1 MSMKQLADWALNT
14 ATQRGATYA
23 DARIVDDRQRSL
35 ATKNGKVG
43 HAASGESLGIGVR
56 VLVNDSWGF
65 AATDD
70 LSREAVDATAAK
82 AVEIAKAS
90 ARVKEEGI
98 RLASEP
104 AAKTDWATP
113 CKIDPFSTSIEQN
126 LELLTK
132 IDHELLA
139 VQGVTL
145 AESNMHLGR
154 YEQWFYSTEGS
165 DIHQTRT
172 ITGAGF
178 VAYSFQGTEIQKR
191 SFPNSFGGQYQ
202 NKGYELIDD
211 LKLVE
216 NARRIGEQAVALH
229 KADQCPQGNMDLVL
243 DSSQLGLQIH
253 ESIGHPI
260 ELDRV
265 LGMEANFAGTSFLTL
280 EKLRT
285 LRYGSDIV
293 NVVADATE
301 QHGPGLGTFAY
312 DDEGVAAQCTPIIT
326 NGLFTGYI
334 SSRETAHTIGE
345 KRSNGTMRAEGW
357 NRIPL
362 IRMTNIS
369 ILPGDKP
376 LTFDQLIA
384 GTDNG
389 IFMQTNRSWSID
401 DKRYNFQFGC
411 EIGWEIKGGKL
422 GRMFKNPSYSGI
434 TTEFWNSMDAICSRD
449 QWTLWGTP
457 NCGKGQPM
465 QTMGTGHGA
474 APARFKGVK
483 IGTAYKSN

>member
-1 MSMKQLADWALNT
+1 MKQIADWALNT
-14 ATQRGATYA
+14 ATQRGASHA
-23 DARIVDDRQRSL
+23 EIRIVDDRQRAL

-43 HAASGESLGIGVR
+43 HASSSESLGIGVR
-56 VLVNDSWGF
+56 VLVDEAWGF
-65 AATDD
+65 ASTDD
-70 LSREAVDATAAK
+70 LRRESVEQTAAK
-82 AVEIAKAS
+82 AVDIARAS
-90 ARVKEEGI
+90 ASVKEHPI
-98 RLASEP
+98 RLAPEP
-104 AAKTDWATP
+104 PLKLEWTTP
-113 CKIDPFSTSIEQN
+113 CQIDPFTTSVEEN
-126 LELLTK
+126 LDLLTK
-132 IDHELLA
+132 IDSELLS
-139 VQGVTL
+139 VSGVTL
-145 AESNMHLGR
+145 AESNLHFRR
-154 YEQWFYSTEGS
+154 YEQWFYSSEGA
-165 DIHQTRT
+165 DIHQTRFN
-172 ITGAGF
+172 TGAGF
-178 VAYSFQGTEIQKR
+178 VALSFQGTEIQKR
-191 SFPNSFGGQYQ
+191 SYPNSFGGQYQ
-202 NKGYELIDD
+202 SKGYELVHE
-211 LKLVE
+211 LKLLE

-229 KADQCPQGNMDLVL
+229 KAPQCPQGVMTLLL

-280 EKLRT
+280 DKLRK

-293 NVVADATE
+293 NVVADATAN
-301 QHGPGLGTFAY
+301 HGPGLGTFAC

-334 SSRETAHTIGE
+334 SSRETAEAIGE
-345 KRSNGTMRAEGW
+345 NRSNGCMRAEGW

-369 ILPGDKP
+369 ILPGEKP
-376 LTFDQLIA
+376 LTFDQLLSS
-384 GTDNG
+384 TDDG
-389 IFMQTNRSWSID
+389 IYMETNRSWSID
-401 DKRYNFQFGC
+401 DKRYNFQFGT

-434 TTEFWNSMDAICSRD
+434 TTEFWNSMDTICSRD

-474 APARFKGVK
+474 SPARFRNVK
-483 IGTAYKSN
+483 IGTAYKGN

>member
-1 MSMKQLADWALNT
+1 MSMKQIADWALNT
-14 ATQRGATYA
+14 ATQRGAGYA
-23 DARIVDDRQRSL
+23 DVRIVEDRHRSL

-43 HAASGESLGIGVR
+43 HAASSESLGIGVR
-56 VLVNDSWGF
+56 VLVNDAWGF
-65 AATDD
+65 ASTDD
-70 LSREAVDATAAK
+70 LGRQAVERTAAQ
-82 AVEIAKAS
+82 ALEIARAS
-90 ARVKEEGI
+90 ARVKEQPVK
-98 RLASEP
+98 LVPEP
-104 AAKTDWATP
+104 AVKAEWATP
-113 CKIDPFSTSIEQN
+113 CKIDPFTTSVEQN
-126 LELLTK
+126 LDLLMK
-132 IDHELLA
+132 IDAELLA

-145 AESNMHLGR
+145 AESNLNFGR
-154 YEQWFYSTEGS
+154 HEQWFYSSEGS
-165 DIHQTRT
+165 DIHQTRYN
-172 ITGAGF
+172 TGAGF
-178 VAYSFQGTEIQKR
+178 TAYSFQGTEIQKR
-191 SFPNSFGGQYQ
+191 SYPNSFGGQYQ
-202 NKGYELIDD
+202 NKGYELINE
-211 LKLVE
+211 LKLLE
-216 NARRIGEQAVALH
+216 NARQIGEQAVALH
-229 KADQCPQGNMDLVL
+229 KAEQCPQGNMTLVL

-285 LRYGSDIV
+285 LRYGSEIV
-293 NVVADATE
+293 HVVADATE

-312 DDEGVAAQCTPIIT
+312 DDEGVAAQRTPIIT

-334 SSRETAHTIGE
+334 SSRETASTIGE
-345 KRSNGTMRAEGW
+345 NRSNGTMRAEGW

-369 ILPGDKP
+369 ILPGEKP

-384 GTDNG
+384 DTDDG
-389 IFMQTNRSWSID
+389 IYMQTNRSWSID
-401 DKRYNFQFGC
+401 DKRYNFQFGT

-449 QWTLWGTP
+449 QWTIWGTP

-474 APARFKGVK
+474 APARFRNVK
-483 IGTAYKSN
+483 IGTAYKSS

>member
-1 MSMKQLADWALNT
+1 MKNLADWALDT

-23 DARIVDDRQRSL
+23 DVRIVDEKQRAL

-43 HAASGESLGIGVR
+43 HAASGESLGLGVR
-56 VLVNDSWGF
+56 VLVNESWGF

-70 LSREAVDATAAK
+70 MSRESAERTAAK
-82 AVEIAKAS
+82 AVDIARAS
-90 ARVKEEGI
+90 ARVKEQPI
-98 RLASEP
+98 RLAPEP
-104 AAKTDWATP
+104 AAKIDWATP
-113 CKIDPFSTSIEQN
+113 CKIDPFKTSIEEN
-126 LELLTK
+126 LDLLMK
-132 IDHELLA
+132 IDHELLS
-139 VQGVTL
+139 VKGVTL
-145 AESNMHLGR
+145 GESSLSLRR

-172 ITGAGF
+172 TTGAGF
-178 VAYSFQGTEIQKR
+178 SAISFEGTEIQKR
-191 SFPNSFGGQYQ
+191 SYPNSFGGQHQ
-202 NKGYELIDD
+202 CKGYELIDE

-229 KADQCPQGNMDLVL
+229 KADKCPQGKMNLVL

-285 LRYGSDIV
+285 LRYGSELV

-301 QHGPGLGTFAY
+301 AHGPGLGTFAY
-312 DDEGVAAQCTPIIT
+312 DDEGVAAQCTPIIS

-334 SSRETAHTIGE
+334 SSRETADTIGE
-345 KRSNGTMRAEGW
+345 HRSNGTMRAEGW

-369 ILPGDKP
+369 IMPGEKP

-384 GTDNG
+384 GTDDG
-389 IFMQTNRSWSID
+389 IYMQTNRSWSID

-422 GRMFKNPSYSGI
+422 GRMIKNPSYSGI

-474 APARFKGVK
+474 SPARFKNIKV
-483 IGTAYKSN
+483 GTAYQGN

>member
-1 MSMKQLADWALNT
+1 MSMKLIADWALNT
-14 ATQRGATYA
+14 ATQRGASYG
-23 DARIVDDRQRSL
+23 DVRIVDERQRSL

-43 HAASGESLGIGVR
+43 HAASNESLGIGIR
-56 VLVNDSWGF
+56 VLVDDAWGF
-65 AATDD
+65 AASDD
-70 LSREAVDATAAK
+70 LTREAVDATAAK
-82 AVEIAKAS
+82 AVEIARAS

-98 RLASEP
+98 RLAPEP
-104 AAKTDWATP
+104 AAKIEWATP

-126 LELLTK
+126 LDLLTK
-132 IDHELLA
+132 IDHEILA
-139 VQGVTL
+139 VPGVTL

-154 YEQWFYSTEGS
+154 YEQWFYSSEGS

-178 VAYSFQGTEIQKR
+178 AAYSFQGTEIQKR

-202 NKGYELIDD
+202 TKGYELIDE

-216 NARRIGEQAVALH
+216 NARRIAEQSVALH
-229 KADQCPQGNMDLVL
+229 KAEQCPQGNMNLVL

-280 EKLRT
+280 EKLRK

-301 QHGPGLGTFAY
+301 EHGPGLGTFAY

-345 KRSNGTMRAEGW
+345 NRSNGTMRAEGW

-369 ILPGDKP
+369 IKPGDKP
-376 LTFDQLIA
+376 LTFDQLIS
-384 GTDNG
+384 GTDDG
-389 IFMQTNRSWSID
+389 VYMQTNRSWSID

-422 GRMFKNPSYSGI
+422 GRMLKNPSYSGI

-474 APARFKGVK
+474 APARFRGVK
-483 IGTAYKSN
+483 IGTAYKGN